1 MMETFQ
7 QFIIYKV
14 ISNEFNSRNL
24 VNDDD
29 VIVVVLKCLKMVYYV
44 NVVGG
49 EVDINYNEEDDEEFI
64 FEFSELIFQELLG
77 EERRNKKG
85 FRVDLLEIEFGV
97 KILDCRKLFI
107 FFEEFINELLNEVLE
122 MDKDYTFFK
131 VEIENKFFFM
141 ICFFILNVVI
151 KNLGLYYDNRI
162 RMYSERR
169 IIVFYSLV

>member
-1 MMETFQ
+1 MG
-7 QFIIYKV
+7 
-14 ISNEFNSRNL
+14 
-24 VNDDD
+24 D
-29 VIVVVLKCLKMVYYV
+29 
-44 NVVGG
+44 
-49 EVDINYNEEDDEEFI
+49 
-64 FEFSELIFQELLG
+64 
-77 EERRNKKG
+77 ERRNKKG

-107 FFEEFINELLNEVLE
+107 FFEEFINELLNDVLE
-122 MDKDYTFFK
+122 MDKDYIFFK